1 MRFAPVRVVVGVAA
15 ALVAASNFDSGGIAV
30 ATFDAAAVEVVDAA
44 PLRADALV
52 APCPGP
58 LCECENA
65 DTCASRCEDDDC
77 TMRCAHAGT
86 CSNQCGD
93 DCASSCA
100 SSGAC
105 NLGCGDDC
113 AAQCESVGSCAVVC
127 GRDCVVEC
135 RDTSS
140 CAVTM
145 IDGVVKCQRT
155 TACTAICRDA
165 GGVRRPARRG
175 VDGSLFCDAT
185 VD

>member
-1 MRFAPVRVVVGVAA
+1 MRGAPVLVAVGVAA
-15 ALVAASNFDSGGIAV
+15 ALVAACNFDRSGV
-30 ATFDAAAVEVVDAA
+30 AATMLDAAAVVAVDAA
-44 PLRADALV
+44 PPRPDALV

-58 LCECENA
+58 LCECASA
-65 DTCASRCEDDDC
+65 DTCAARCADDDC

-93 DCASSCA
+93 ACATSCA

-105 NLGCGDDC
+105 HLSCGDDC
-113 AAQCESVGSCAVVC
+113 AAECQSAGSCAVVC
-127 GRDCVVEC
+127 GRDCVVDC

-155 TACTAICRDA
+155 TGCTATCRDA

-175 VDGSLFCDAT
+175 VDGSLFCDPT
-185 VD
+185 GD